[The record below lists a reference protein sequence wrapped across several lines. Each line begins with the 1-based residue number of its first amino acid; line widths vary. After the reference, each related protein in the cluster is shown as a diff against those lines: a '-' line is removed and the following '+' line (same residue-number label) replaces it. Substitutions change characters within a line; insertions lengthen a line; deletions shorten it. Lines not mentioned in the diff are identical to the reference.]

1 MVTVVILW
9 MGELQQWAMLF
20 MQFAI
25 RRLELNHTVYV
36 WCRSPFASIMPD
48 GSHETVI
55 RDDSVVSLDRV
66 RLICTLIETCVL

>member
-36 WCRSPFASIMPD
+36 WCRSSLACIIPD
-48 GSHETVI
+48 GSYETVI
-55 RDDSVVSLDRV
+55 
-66 RLICTLIETCVL
+66 